1 MNLILSRFEQ
11 TVRAMPDKR
20 AVGYKDTEYTFSALR
35 SLSARLGC
43 ALSQRLPRGQAA
55 GVLVRRGIETVA
67 EFFAV
72 VYAGGFYVPLDPD
85 MPEHKLR
92 TILEDAGIRVLLG
105 VEADRPLA
113 VRLGC
118 AEAFLT
124 TDDAS
129 DREA

>member
-20 AVGYKDTEYTFSALR
+20 AVGYEDTEYTFSALR

-92 TILEDAGIRVLLG
+92 TILEDAGIAYQKSPLSKQARAIQEKSRLDSSK
-105 VEADRPLA
+105 ENRP
-113 VRLGC
+113 
-118 AEAFLT
+118 
-124 TDDAS
+124 
-129 DREA
+129 